1 MAISPASGSLA
12 PATPTAASNAT
23 TSLRLAHPPSQGGHG
38 RGGPAGTIPT
48 NQVGIAVTFSAKTQ
62 YALVSLI
69 ELAAIYGQGGV
80 LQVGEI
86 AQRQSIPDRYL
97 EQMLTSLRRS
107 HILRS
112 LRGPKGGYQ
121 LARPPAQVRLAEVV
135 ACLEG
140 EPEPAASG
148 RQSPE
153 FQVLANLEEQLE
165 RARQDLL
172 RHTTLQDL
180 LDQRN
185 SICQSQLMYF
195 I

>member
-1 MAISPASGSLA
+1 MAQLGRQ
-12 PATPTAASNAT
+12 AA
-23 TSLRLAHPPSQGGHG
+23 
-38 RGGPAGTIPT
+38 TIPT
-48 NQVGIAVTFSAKTQ
+48 SEVGNALTFSAKTQ

-69 ELAAIYGQGGV
+69 ELAAIHGQGGV

-97 EQMLTSLRRS
+97 EQMMTALRRC

-112 LRGPKGGYQ
+112 QRGPKGGYQ
-121 LARPPAQVRLAEVV
+121 LARPPSQVRLSEVV

-140 EPEPAASG
+140 DPEPPQSE

-153 FQVLANLEEQLE
+153 FQVLANLEAQLQ
-165 RARQDLL
+165 RARQTLL
-172 RHTTLQDL
+172 RDTTLQDL
-180 LDQRN
+180 LEERN